1 MVSLDD
7 AVIARFEK
15 GGNRYEILVDPDIV
29 AEWKENPESVEFEEM
44 LATDEVWSDVK
55 AGDRPTAEALVN
67 IFGTTDLH
75 TCVEHIL
82 REGSIQLTTAQRKQM
97 VEEKRKQI
105 VHAIATT
112 ATDPKTRGPHPPTR
126 IENALAEARFS
137 VDPFLSVERQVQDAV
152 DAIRALIPLQFITV
166 RLAFRVQGKD
176 YGGVHQLLRDSIQ
189 REEWLSDGSWAC
201 IVECPGG
208 MKSDLISRVAKRS
221 SGLDVKELD

>member
-15 GGNRYEILVDPDIV
+15 GGNRYEILVDPELV
-29 AEWKENPESVEFEEM
+29 AQWKGDNDSVVFEDM

-55 AGDRPTAEALVN
+55 AGDRPPAEALEN
-67 IFGTTDLH
+67 IFGSTDLH
-75 TCVEHIL
+75 TWVEKL
-82 REGSIQLTTAQRKQM
+82 LKAGSIQLTTAQRKQM

-105 VHAIATT
+105 VNAIATT

-126 IENALAEARFS
+126 IENALSEARFS

-152 DAIRALIPLQFITV
+152 DAIRSLIPLQFITV

-176 YGGVHQLLRDSIQ
+176 YGGVYQLLRDSIQ

-201 IVECPGG
+201 VGECPGG

>member
-15 GGNRYEILVDPDIV
+15 GGNRYEILVDPELV
-29 AEWKENPESVEFEEM
+29 AQWKGDNDSVVFEDM

-55 AGDRPTAEALVN
+55 AGDRPTAEALEN
-67 IFGTTDLH
+67 IFVSTDLH
-75 TCVEHIL
+75 TCVEKIL
-82 REGSIQLTTAQRKQM
+82 KEGSIQLTTAQRKQM

-105 VHAIATT
+105 VNAIATT

-126 IENALAEARFS
+126 IENALSEARFS

-152 DAIRALIPLQFITV
+152 DAIRSLIPLQFITV

-176 YGGVHQLLRDSIQ
+176 YGGVYQLLRDSIQ

-201 IVECPGG
+201 VVECPGG

>member
-7 AVIARFEK
+7 AVIARLEK
-15 GGNRYEILVDPDIV
+15 GGNRYEILVDPDLV
-29 AEWKENPESVEFEEM
+29 AEWKINPEQVSFEDM

-55 AGDRPTAEALVN
+55 AGDRPTSDALEN

-75 TCVEHIL
+75 SCVERIL
-82 REGSIQLTTAQRKQM
+82 TDGSIQLTTAQRKQM
-97 VEEKRKQI
+97 VNDKRKQI
-105 VHAIATT
+105 IHAIATT

-126 IENALAEARFS
+126 IENALSEARFS

-152 DAIRALIPLQFITV
+152 DAIRALIPLQFVTV
-166 RLAFRVQGKD
+166 RLAFRIQGKD

-189 REEWLSDGSWAC
+189 KEEWLSDGSWVC
-201 IVECPGG
+201 VVECPGG

-221 SGLDVKELD
+221 SGLDVRELD

>member
-15 GGNRYEILVDPDIV
+15 GGNRYEILVDPELV
-29 AEWKENPESVEFEEM
+29 AQWKGDNDSVVFEDM

-55 AGDRPTAEALVN
+55 AGDRPTAEALEN
-67 IFGTTDLH
+67 IFGSTDLH
-75 TCVEHIL
+75 TCVEKIL
-82 REGSIQLTTAQRKQM
+82 KEGSIQLTTAQRKQM

-105 VHAIATT
+105 VNAIATT

-126 IENALAEARFS
+126 IENALSEARFS

-152 DAIRALIPLQFITV
+152 DAIRSLIPLQFITV

-176 YGGVHQLLRDSIQ
+176 YGGVYQLLRDSIQ
-189 REEWLSDGSWAC
+189 REEWLSDGAWAC
-201 IVECPGG
+201 VVECPGG

-221 SGLDVKELD
+221 SGLDVK

>member
-15 GGNRYEILVDPDIV
+15 GGNRYEILVDPELV
-29 AEWKENPESVEFEEM
+29 VQWKENNDSVDFEDM

-55 AGDRPTAEALVN
+55 AGDRPTSEALEN
-67 IFGTTDLH
+67 IFGSTDLH
-75 TCVEHIL
+75 TCVEKIL
-82 REGSIQLTTAQRKQM
+82 KEGSIQLTTVQRKQM

-105 VHAIATT
+105 VNAIATT

-126 IENALAEARFS
+126 IENALSEARFS

-152 DAIRALIPLQFITV
+152 DAIRSLIPLQFITV

-176 YGGVHQLLRDSIQ
+176 YGGVNQLLRDSIQ

-201 IVECPGG
+201 VVECPGG

>member
-15 GGNRYEILVDPDIV
+15 GGNRYEILVDPELV
-29 AEWKENPESVEFEEM
+29 AQWKGDNDSVVFEDM

-55 AGDRPTAEALVN
+55 AGDRPTAEALEN
-67 IFGTTDLH
+67 IFGSTDLH
-75 TCVEHIL
+75 TCVEKIL
-82 REGSIQLTTAQRKQM
+82 KEGSIQLTTAQRKQM

-105 VHAIATT
+105 VNAIATT
-112 ATDPKTRGPHPPTR
+112 ATDPKTRCPHPPTR
-126 IENALAEARFS
+126 IENALSEARFS

-152 DAIRALIPLQFITV
+152 DAIRSLIPLQFITV

-176 YGGVHQLLRDSIQ
+176 YGGVYQLLRDSIQ

-201 IVECPGG
+201 VVECPGG

>member
-7 AVIARFEK
+7 AVIARLEK
-15 GGNRYEILVDPDIV
+15 GGNRYEILVDPDLV
-29 AEWKENPESVEFEEM
+29 AEWKVNPEQVSFEDM

-55 AGDRPTAEALVN
+55 AGDRPTSDALEN

-75 TCVEHIL
+75 SCVERIL
-82 REGSIQLTTAQRKQM
+82 IDGSIQLTTAQRKQM
-97 VEEKRKQI
+97 VDDKRKQI
-105 VHAIATT
+105 IHAIATT

-126 IENALAEARFS
+126 IENALSEARFS

-152 DAIRALIPLQFITV
+152 DAIRALIPLQFVTV
-166 RLAFRVQGKD
+166 RLAFRIQGKD

-189 REEWLSDGSWAC
+189 KEEWLSDGSWVC
-201 IVECPGG
+201 VVECPGG

-221 SGLDVKELD
+221 SGLDVRELD

>member
-15 GGNRYEILVDPDIV
+15 GGNRYEILVDPDLV
-29 AEWKENPESVEFEEM
+29 AEWKENPESVEFEDM

-55 AGDRPTAEALVN
+55 AGDRPTAEALEN
-67 IFGTTDLH
+67 IFGSTDLH
-75 TCVEHIL
+75 TCVERIL

-152 DAIRALIPLQFITV
+152 DAIRTLIPLQFITV

-201 IVECPGG
+201 VVECPGG

>member
-7 AVIARFEK
+7 AVIARLEK
-15 GGNRYEILVDPDIV
+15 GGSRYEILVDPELV
-29 AEWKENPESVEFEEM
+29 SQWKEDQNSVEMEDM
-44 LATDEVWSDVK
+44 LATDSIWSDVK
-55 AGDRPTAEALVN
+55 AGDRPTSDALEN
-67 IFGTTDLH
+67 IFGSTDLH
-75 TCVEHIL
+75 ICVEKIL
-82 REGSIQLTTAQRKQM
+82 KEGSIQLTTAQRKQM

-105 VHAIATT
+105 INAIATT

-152 DAIRALIPLQFITV
+152 EAIRALIPLQFITV
-166 RLAFRVQGKD
+166 KLAFRIQGKD
-176 YGGVHQLLRDSIQ
+176 YGGVHQLLRDSVQ

-201 IVECPGG
+201 VVECPGG
-208 MKSDLISRVAKRS
+208 MKSDLISRVSKRS

>member
-15 GGNRYEILVDPDIV
+15 GGNRYEILVDPDLV
-29 AEWKENPESVEFEEM
+29 AEWKENPESVDFEDM

-55 AGDRPTAEALVN
+55 AGDRPTAEALEN
-67 IFGTTDLH
+67 IFGSTDLH
-75 TCVEHIL
+75 TCVERIL

-152 DAIRALIPLQFITV
+152 DAIRTLIPLQFITV

-201 IVECPGG
+201 VVECPGG